1 MSLSIEVEGA
11 DELIRK
17 LTTLEQMRR
26 VRATIQQEGRFLA
39 GKLRH
44 YPQKAHYSNPLIKT
58 DERVRRGFFYHLKH
72 GDISVPYKRGGMGS
86 ERLGTRW
93 TVKSENQGWQ
103 AVVGNNASYAQL
115 VQGWETQTT
124 GHKWSGWLTDKG
136 AVNVYGPTVQ
146 QKIRAALEEE
156 VKSVG

>member
-26 VRATIQQEGRFLA
+26 VMATIQQEGDFLKS
-39 GKLRH
+39 KLRH
-44 YPQKAHYSNPLIKT
+44 YPQKAHYGNPLIRSDAK
-58 DERVRRGFFYHLKH
+58 VRRGFFYHLNH
-72 GDISVPYKRGGMGS
+72 GDISVPYQRGGRGS
-86 ERLGTRW
+86 KRLGDRW

>member
-44 YPQKAHYSNPLIKT
+44 YPQKAHYSNPLIRSDAK
-58 DERVRRGFFYHLKH
+58 VRRGFFYHLNH

-86 ERLGTRW
+86 ERLGARW

-103 AVVGNNASYAQL
+103 AAVGNNASYAQL
-115 VQGWETQTT
+115 VQGGETQTT